1 MHEMRG
7 GICFLQVHESIGI
20 CTILEVLMDRGTSTI
35 APSGFGWGRD
45 QEAREERQRL
55 RKERGSGFD
64 LLPDDGLG
72 SFDDGD
78 PFTTNLYVGNL
89 VPEVDEEVLRK
100 EFARFGTIC
109 SVKVMWPR
117 DDDQRRRG
125 RNCGFVAYTVRT

>member
-1 MHEMRG
+1 MH
-7 GICFLQVHESIGI
+7 LSITCG
-20 CTILEVLMDRGTSTI
+20 C
-35 APSGFGWGRD
+35 RD

-55 RKERGSGFD
+55 RKEKGSGFD
-64 LLPDDGLG
+64 LLPEDGLG

-89 VPEVDEEVLRK
+89 APEVDEEVLRK
-100 EFARFGTIC
+100 EFARFGVIC

-125 RNCGFVAYTVRT
+125 RNCGFVAYTVSCCIV